1 MVLGGAVDGAAGAE
15 GTAAALAE
23 SHSAVVVFVGNR
35 AYKVKKPVD
44 LGFLDFTTVRAREEA
59 CRRELELNRRLA
71 PDVYL
76 GVRHVVD
83 DAGDTRDWVLVMRR
97 MPSARRLSA
106 LVEAGVDVRRDLR
119 ELARLLAAFHARA
132 PHGANVAVAGRPAA
146 LLRRWRANLAETEP
160 FVGEVLDP
168 GTVGEVGRL
177 VERYVGGRGALL
189 DARARAGLVVDGHG
203 DLLADDIFCLP
214 DGPRVL
220 DCLEFDDTLRYVDG
234 VDDAAFLAMDLER
247 LGAPDLAE
255 SFLGWYGEFTGGLPV
270 ASLVHHYVAYRAFVR
285 AKVACLRYR
294 QGMAPARATA
304 RQLAGLTLDHLR
316 AAEVRLVLVGGLPG
330 AGKSTVAGA
339 LAERL
344 GAVVLRT
351 DQVRREQRGRR
362 VPAPRDDS
370 GSPRGKVGYQRGRYA
385 PARVHAAYRELLTRA
400 RRLLARGNSVVL
412 DATWSDAAERDA
424 ARRLARDTSST
435 LTEVRCVVAADVAER
450 RIRER
455 VDDLSEATVEVARRM
470 GRTYA
475 PWREAVEVDCAG
487 RPEDALE
494 AAWSVVCEPGGGD
507 SGSDSDPDLSV
518 GSPTVSSPTT
528 TRCR

>member
-1 MVLGGAVDGAAGAE
+1 MGGE
-15 GTAAALAE
+15 GTADFSSAALAE
-23 SHSAVVVFVGNR
+23 SHSAVVVFVGDR
-35 AYKVKKPVD
+35 AYKVKKAVD

-59 CRRELELNRRLA
+59 CRREMELNRRLA

-76 GVRHVVD
+76 GVHHLVD
-83 DAGDTRDWVLVMRR
+83 DAGNTRDWVLVMRR
-97 MPSARRLSA
+97 MPSARRLST
-106 LVEAGVDVRRDLR
+106 LVEAGVDVRHDLR

-132 PHGANVAVAGRPAA
+132 PHDAKVAAGGRPAA
-146 LLRRWRANLAETEP
+146 LLRRWRDNLAGTEP

-168 GTVGEVGRL
+168 GTVGEIGRL

-203 DLLADDIFCLP
+203 DLLADDVFCLP

-220 DCLEFDDTLRYVDG
+220 DCLEFDDALRYVDG

-285 AKVACLRYR
+285 AKVACLRYA

-304 RQLAGLTLDHLR
+304 RQLAALTLDHLR
-316 AAEVRLVLVGGLPG
+316 AGEVRLVLVGGLPG
-330 AGKSTVAGA
+330 TGKSTVAGA
-339 LAERL
+339 LADRL

-351 DQVRREQRGRR
+351 DQIRREQRGPRL
-362 VPAPRDDS
+362 PAPRGEADA
-370 GSPRGKVGYQRGRYA
+370 PRGESGYQRGRYT
-385 PARVHAAYRELLTRA
+385 PARAHAAYRELLTRA
-400 RRLLARGNSVVL
+400 RRLLARGDSVVL
-412 DATWSDAAERDA
+412 DATWNDAAERDA

-435 LTEVRCVVAADVAER
+435 LTEVRCVAPADVGER

-455 VDDLSEATVEVARRM
+455 VGDLSEATVEVARRM
-470 GRTYA
+470 ERTYA
-475 PWREAVEVDCAG
+475 PWQEAVEIDCAG
-487 RPEDALE
+487 RPEDAVE
-494 AAWSVVCEPGGGD
+494 AVWTAVRGAARDGARGAGRGGAR
-507 SGSDSDPDLSV
+507 SGTGV
-518 GSPTVSSPTT
+518 G
-528 TRCR
+528 R

>member
-1 MVLGGAVDGAAGAE
+1 MPGASGEASGGEGAAFAS
-15 GTAAALAE
+15 AALAE
-23 SHSAVVVFVGNR
+23 SHSAVVVFVGDR

-76 GVRHVVD
+76 EVRHLVD
-83 DAGDTRDWVLVMRR
+83 DAGETRDWVLVMRR
-97 MPSARRLSA
+97 MPSARRLST
-106 LVEAGVDVRRDLR
+106 LVAAGADVRHDLR

-132 PHGANVAVAGRPAA
+132 PHGAKVAAAGRPSA
-146 LLRRWRANLAETEP
+146 LLRRWRDNLAGAEP

-168 GTVGEVGRL
+168 GTVAEIARL

-189 DARARAGLVVDGHG
+189 NARARAGLVVDGHG

-220 DCLEFDDTLRYVDG
+220 DCLEFDDALRYVDG

-255 SFLGWYGEFTGGLPV
+255 SFLGWYGDFTGGLPV

-285 AKVACLRYR
+285 AKVACLRFR

-304 RQLAGLTLDHLR
+304 RQLAGLTLDHLH
-316 AAEVRLVLVGGLPG
+316 AGEVRLVLVGGLPG
-330 AGKSTVAGA
+330 TGKSTVAGA
-339 LAERL
+339 LADRM

-351 DQVRREQRGRR
+351 DEIRREKPGARL
-362 VPAPRDDS
+362 PTPREET
-370 GSPRGKVGYQRGRYA
+370 GGGGYQRGRYT
-385 PARVHAAYRELLTRA
+385 PARVHAAYRELLARA
-400 RRLLARGNSVVL
+400 RRLLARGDSVVL

-435 LTEVRCVVAADVAER
+435 LAEIRCVAPADVGER

-455 VDDLSEATVEVARRM
+455 VGDLSEATVEVARRM

-475 PWREAVEVDCAG
+475 PWPEAVEIDCAG
-487 RPEDALE
+487 RTENALE
-494 AAWSVVCEPGGGD
+494 AAWAAVREPTGTE
-507 SGSDSDPDLSV
+507 LSV
-518 GSPTVSSPTT
+518 GSPTVSSTGDDVVPVT
-528 TRCR
+528 